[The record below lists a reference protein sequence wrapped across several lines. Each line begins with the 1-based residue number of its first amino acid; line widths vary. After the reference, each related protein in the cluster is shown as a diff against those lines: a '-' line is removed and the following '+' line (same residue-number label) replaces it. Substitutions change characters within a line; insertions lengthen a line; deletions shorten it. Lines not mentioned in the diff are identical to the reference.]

1 MKSIPPLFTIVA
13 IIVIALTAL
22 YVMRMSRVGAML
34 PGFHASVL
42 TDGMLFNSRFTGGG
56 FPQELFR
63 DYIGTGVASAGTP
76 DGVVPDLAALRQG
89 VLLEDTLA
97 FNPGLTGYTAADV
110 ASIDQARQME
120 LGGQYVQRTNNYR
133 REYPDNSSAPLSEF
147 VGAVYAPKD
156 GVGRVVPC
164 SGQC

>member
-34 PGFHASVL
+34 PGFPSE
-42 TDGMLFNSRFTGGG
+42 M
-56 FPQELFR
+56 FR
-63 DYIGTGVASAGTP
+63 DYIGTGVGSAGTL

-110 ASIDQARQME
+110 ARIDDTRQME

-164 SGQC
+164 GGQC

>member
-1 MKSIPPLFTIVA
+1 MLKSMPPLFSVVA
-13 IIVIALTAL
+13 IILVALTAL
-22 YVMRMSRVGAML
+22 YVLRMSRVGAML
-34 PGFHASVL
+34 PGFP
-42 TDGMLFNSRFTGGG
+42 R
-56 FPQELFR
+56 ELFK

-76 DGVVPDLAALRQG
+76 DGVVPDLAALGQG
-89 VLLEDTLA
+89 VLLEGTLA
-97 FNPGLTGYTAADV
+97 FNPGLTAYTAADV
-110 ASIDQARQME
+110 AAIDQTRQTE

-164 SGQC
+164 AGQC

>member
-1 MKSIPPLFTIVA
+1 MLKSMPPLFSVVA
-13 IIVIALTAL
+13 IILIALTAL

-34 PGFHASVL
+34 PGF
-42 TDGMLFNSRFTGGG
+42 
-56 FPQELFR
+56 PQELFK

-76 DGVVPDLAALRQG
+76 DGVVPDLAALGQS
-89 VLLEDTLA
+89 VLLDGTLA
-97 FNPGLTGYTAADV
+97 FNPGLTAYTAADV
-110 ASIDQARQME
+110 AAIDQTRQTE

-164 SGQC
+164 GGQC